1 MATQSPIQDE
11 KPPET
16 IDAGRRRRF
25 RLGAS
30 TGPRTP
36 VSQVLRELNWGL
48 LLLTGIAGGVVWTL
62 LLWTAGTFAFFA
74 GLLPVLGG
82 IFVGRRIKGH
92 ILWHGVLLS
101 LITVVA
107 AVSMTAILVVA
118 GQTNVVFAQQ
128 VLFLGIIALLPFP
141 AFGVYTASQSE
152 QRNRAARAERERRG
166 GALDKPGR
174 VKTVEEL
181 RSLSLPQLGGYV
193 SQMFRKQDFKLT
205 DYRFERANFL
215 DMDLLHGEEKWIVRV
230 TVEEKVK
237 QGVVLQFV
245 QDVREAGG
253 DKALVITSMDFQ
265 DAAVR
270 WAKDR
275 PVVLIDGPTLL
286 NMHQ

>member
-62 LLWTAGTFAFFA
+62 LL
-74 GLLPVLGG
+74 GLLERLRSLLVFFLCSAV
-82 IFVGRRIKGH
+82 FSSDAALKGH

-107 AVSMTAILVVA
+107 AVSMTAVLVVA

-193 SQMFRKQDFKLT
+193 SEMFRKQDFKLT
-205 DYRFERANFL
+205 DYRFERGKL
-215 DMDLLHGEEKWIVRV
+215 PRHGHAAWRR
-230 TVEEKVK
+230 KVDSAGNGGGEG
-237 QGVVLQFV
+237 QAGCGV
-245 QDVREAGG
+245 
-253 DKALVITSMDFQ
+253 
-265 DAAVR
+265 AVR
-270 WAKDR
+270 AGCTRGRRRQSPGDY
-275 PVVLIDGPTLL
+275 IDGFSGCSGALGERSPGGT
-286 NMHQ
+286 H